1 MSAPPSE
8 ETPSLFL
15 VSLPRSLSSRTWQ
28 WARELLQLA
37 SPGWVTDGEVLNL
50 ERFGFASK
58 PAALHFLRP
67 SDGPA
72 FEAAREHLV
81 HLVRPT
87 GWAYKDVTQPFV
99 VSAALARPGPLRVL
113 KVHRSLADVALAMG
127 DRGWTYPARGMRGE
141 SPDEA
146 LIEGLI
152 DAQEALDSI
161 PGMVVDFD
169 DLVMDE
175 LALPASLRGLY
186 PGLAMP
192 DAVSFDEAFLRAR
205 DEVLTRRR
213 GERHRMLGDKVLQ
226 AMQRRAERRAA
237 AVDAPRAAAPVS
249 GRRSRPRILVV
260 GDAVAPTG
268 FSRVTE
274 SVFRPLAS
282 DYDLHQLGIKYAG
295 GAHEL
300 PWTLHPAID
309 ARGVSRL
316 PELCASL
323 APDLIFLVNDIWVL
337 GDYARALGRVPG
349 RHRLVAYCPVDSGPL
364 SASFLAGLQGI
375 HRLIAYTTFGQGELN
390 AAAARLPT
398 PPTWPRVDV
407 IPHGIDT
414 NVFRPLAPPGESLV
428 ASRRRSRAELFGTNE
443 LDDAFIVLNANRNQP
458 RKLVDL
464 TVRGFAAFAKGRPD
478 ARLYLHMGT
487 EDVGWDVRG
496 LGERFGVTDRL
507 IISTDQR
514 FAPRLS
520 LAQLNHVYNA
530 CDVGVNTSSS
540 EGWGLVAFEHAATG
554 AAQVVPGHTAPG
566 ELWAGSAELLDV
578 ALTLCQPR
586 ILTDA
591 HVPSVDS
598 LTAALTRLY
607 EDRAHL
613 EARSRAAH
621 ALATRPTFRWDNIA
635 LEWARLFEDE
645 LNQGGGRP

>member
-1 MSAPPSE
+1 MSAPPTQ

-15 VSLPRSLSSRTWQ
+15 VSLPRSLSSTTWQ
-28 WARELLQLA
+28 WARELLGLSA
-37 SPGWVTDGEVLNL
+37 PGWVTDGEVLNL
-50 ERFGFASK
+50 ERFGFAPH
-58 PAALHFLRP
+58 PAAVHFLRP

-81 HLVRPT
+81 HVVRPT

-99 VSAALARPGPLRVL
+99 VSAALSQPGALRVM
-113 KVHRSLADVALAMG
+113 KIHRSVADVALAMG
-127 DRGWTYPARGMRGE
+127 DRGWTYPARGVRRDD
-141 SPDEA
+141 PDEA
-146 LIEGLI
+146 LIEGLL
-152 DAQEALDSI
+152 DAQEALDAI
-161 PGMVVDFD
+161 PGLVVDFD

-175 LALPASLRGLY
+175 LALPASLRSLY

-192 DAVSFDEAFLRAR
+192 DTVSFDDAFLRAR

-213 GERHRMLGDKVLQ
+213 SERHRVLGDRVLE
-226 AMQRRAERRAA
+226 AVRRRSEERRATSA
-237 AVDAPRAAAPVS
+237 DAPRPGSA
-249 GRRSRPRILVV
+249 RRSRPRILVV

-274 SVFRPLAS
+274 SIFRRVS
-282 DYDLHQLGIKYAG
+282 RDYDVHQLGIKYAG
-295 GAHEL
+295 GAHDL

-309 ARGVSRL
+309 ARGVSKL

-323 APDLIFLVNDIWVL
+323 EPDLVFLVNDIWVL
-337 GDYARALGRVPG
+337 GDHVRALGRVPG
-349 RHRLVAYCPVDSGPL
+349 CHRMVAYCPVDSGPL
-364 SASFLAGLQGI
+364 SPSFLAGLQGV
-375 HRLIAYTTFGQGELN
+375 HRLVAYTDFGQGELS
-390 AAAARLPT
+390 AAAARLT
-398 PPTWPRVDV
+398 TAPTWPRVDV
-407 IPHGIDT
+407 IPHGVDT
-414 NVFRPLAPPGESLV
+414 DVFRPLSPPSESLV
-428 ASRRRSRAELFGTNE
+428 ASRRASRAALFGTNE

-458 RKLVDL
+458 RKLIDL
-464 TVRGFAAFAKGRPD
+464 TVRGFAAFAQGRPD

-496 LGERFGVTDRL
+496 LGARFGITDRL
-507 IISTDQR
+507 IISSDQR

-621 ALATRPTFRWDNIA
+621 ALATRPTLQWDTIA

-645 LNQGGGRP
+645 LSQGGGRP

>member
-1 MSAPPSE
+1 MSSPAPQ
-8 ETPSLFL
+8 ETPSLFQ
-15 VSLPRSLSSRTWQ
+15 VSLPRSLSSTTWQ
-28 WARELLQLA
+28 WARELLGLA
-37 SPGWVTDGEVLNL
+37 APGWVTDGEVLNL
-50 ERFGFASK
+50 ERFSFAST
-58 PAALHFLRP
+58 AAAVHFLRP

-72 FEAAREHLV
+72 FDAAREHLQ

-99 VSAALARPGPLRVL
+99 VAAALSQPGPLRVL
-113 KVHRSLADVALAMG
+113 KIHRSLADVALAMG
-127 DRGWTYPARGMRGE
+127 DKGWTYPARGVRRDDA
-141 SPDEA
+141 DEA
-146 LIEGLI
+146 LIEGLL

-161 PGMVVDFD
+161 PGLAVDFD

-175 LALPASLRGLY
+175 LALPASLRSLY
-186 PGLAMP
+186 PGLSMP
-192 DAVSFDEAFLRAR
+192 DAVTFDEAFLRAR

-213 GERHRMLGDKVLQ
+213 SERHRILGDRVLQ
-226 AMQRRAERRAA
+226 AVQRRAERRAKPT
-237 AVDAPRAAAPVS
+237 DAPRATSPGS

-274 SVFRPLAS
+274 SIFRPLS
-282 DYDLHQLGIKYAG
+282 RDYDIHQLGIKYAG
-295 GAHEL
+295 GAHDL

-309 ARGVSRL
+309 ARGVSKL

-323 APDLIFLVNDIWVL
+323 APDLVFLVNDIWVL
-337 GDYARALGRVPG
+337 GDHARALGRVPG

-364 SASFLAGLQGI
+364 SAGFLAGLQGV
-375 HRLIAYTTFGQGELN
+375 HRLVAYTAFGQGELS
-390 AAAARLPT
+390 AAASRLST
-398 PPTWPRVDV
+398 PPTWPRVDI

-414 NVFRPLAPPGESLV
+414 SVFHPLAPMGGSLV
-428 ASRRRSRAELFGTNE
+428 ASRRASRAALFGTNE

-458 RKLVDL
+458 RKLIDL
-464 TVRGFAAFAKGRPD
+464 TVRGFAAFAQGRPD

-496 LGERFGVTDRL
+496 LAERFGITDRV

-591 HVPSVDS
+591 HVPSVES

-621 ALATRPTFRWDNIA
+621 ALATRPTFRWDTIA
-635 LEWARLFEDE
+635 LAWARLFEDE
-645 LNQGGGRP
+645 LTRGGGRS